1 MHQGESIMTQAM
13 MVTFEIDKEIE
24 IPTVVEWMNEKI
36 LGSKVTEVSIK
47 NTDLI
52 FCGALN
58 TFLGEFAIVSTEF
71 VSIEELKHLFR
82 PRPHF
87 LHQLKFKIRS

>member
-1 MHQGESIMTQAM
+1 MKQVL
-13 MVTFEIDKEIE
+13 MVTLEIDKGINFS
-24 IPTVVEWMNEKI
+24 TVVDWMNEKI

-52 FCGALN
+52 FCGTLDAY
-58 TFLGEFAIVSTEF
+58 LGEIIIVSME
-71 VSIEELKHLFR
+71 VASIDELTHLFS

-87 LHQLKFKIRS
+87 IHQLKFKIRP